1 MLLRSTSTKGRS
13 LNFYKREDEEGGEMP
28 KVEIQFLK
36 RGRNSVKSV
45 SRLLGF
51 TFPAHLGDSLHRV
64 TLSPLLRE

>member
-13 LNFYKREDEEGGEMP
+13 LNFYKREDEEGGEML
-28 KVEIQFLK
+28 KVEIPFLK
-36 RGRNSVKSV
+36 RGRNSVKTV
-45 SRLLGF
+45 SLLLGF